1 MKCGKLSSHKQWT
14 TYFLKK
20 KKKKSNFKKIEY
32 NAPRGSTAKSVG
44 KEWTNQLSSAE
55 KIIF

>member
-1 MKCGKLSSHKQWT
+1 MKYGKLSSHKQWT
-14 TYFLKK
+14 TYFLK